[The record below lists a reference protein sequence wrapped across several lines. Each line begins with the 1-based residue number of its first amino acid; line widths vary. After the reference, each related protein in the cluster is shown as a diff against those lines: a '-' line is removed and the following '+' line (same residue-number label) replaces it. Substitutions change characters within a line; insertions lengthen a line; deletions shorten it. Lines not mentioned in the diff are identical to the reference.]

1 MESVVTE
8 IIYIITA
15 LPINGKNAEPYGMD
29 LPIKKQKQDNES
41 KVQ

>member
-1 MESVVTE
+1 MTVLPREKN
-8 IIYIITA
+8 IIKTA